1 MAVEHKRKLE
11 EYSPDSPSGLEW
23 CRPQKIDLSSVEY
36 LPGELLR
43 AVEDRLI
50 REVLKLTKGNK
61 TRAAKILGISVRTLR
76 YKTSSKEGR

>member
-1 MAVEHKRKLE
+1 MAVKPKDNHSQDIELG
-11 EYSPDSPSGLEW
+11 SGLDYA
-23 CRPQKIDLSSVEY
+23 RPHKIDLKSVEY

-50 REVLKLTKGNK
+50 KEVLHLTKGNK

-76 YKTSSKEGR
+76 YKTSAKEDR